1 MKTKIQ
7 QQNKRTTLNL
17 HDEQIALIIEHLQI
31 DFDIFY
37 NQKSDGNTHYFD
49 IKWVVN
55 DLKNQMP
62 NKFFETWGIN
72 KKLIKTNDKD

>member
-1 MKTKIQ
+1 MS
-7 QQNKRTTLNL
+7 KRTMINL

-37 NQKSDGNTHYFD
+37 TQKSDGNTHFFD
-49 IKWVVN
+49 IKWVIN

-62 NKFFETWGIN
+62 DNFFQTWGID
-72 KKLIKTNDKD
+72 KQLIETKLENEDLTYE